1 METSKRLPQNKHLPQ
16 GLGVKSYVPYQ
27 NINSTSLTNSAQAG
41 SSGQQNT
48 FTPGQT
54 QTQGNLG
61 SLWQSFMGGN
71 IPSSF
76 TTPQAPMN
84 AFTSNYNQN
93 IAPGVASTYGAG
105 SPVNASN
112 EALQMQQMQG
122 NLYNTGVQN
131 YNNALNSGT
140 NYALSPTGQT
150 GQTAGQGQTAQDQSQ
165 TSGINPL
172 AFLAN
177 MLGQL
182 PQPSDE
188 RLKKNI
194 KPLDKEKAVEQ
205 IKKLRSVEFSWR
217 EEAND
222 DKRLQLGFIA
232 QEVEQVIPEAV
243 SNAAD
248 ADNTYLLD
256 KGTIIP
262 VLVAAVQELTERL
275 ERLEKG
281 G

>member
-1 METSKRLPQNKHLPQ
+1 
-16 GLGVKSYVPYQ
+16 
-27 NINSTSLTNSAQAG
+27 
-41 SSGQQNT
+41 
-48 FTPGQT
+48 
-54 QTQGNLG
+54 
-61 SLWQSFMGGN
+61 
-71 IPSSF
+71 
-76 TTPQAPMN
+76 
-84 AFTSNYNQN
+84 
-93 IAPGVASTYGAG
+93 
-105 SPVNASN
+105 
-112 EALQMQQMQG
+112 MQQMQG
-122 NLYNTGVQN
+122 NLYNTGVSN

-140 NYALSPTGQT
+140 NYALSSTGQT

-177 MLGQL
+177 MLGQI
-182 PQPSDE
+182 PQLSDE

-194 KPLDKEKAVEQ
+194 KPLDKEKAIEQ
-205 IKKLRSVEFSWR
+205 IKELRSVEFNWR